1 VGDFLT
7 MAGIKQ
13 DKASW
18 ERAYQQGLWDILSS
32 DAEYAHNLVVGGFV
46 GRRAKPYSLLDVGC
60 GSGVILRYLD
70 PAMLTQYTGVDL
82 TEAAL
87 ARIEP
92 KRPQDRYICS
102 SLEEFNPDEK
112 WDVILFNEVLY
123 YTRDPVASLRKF
135 EKCLHPG
142 GSFVVSMHKK
152 ASPFAYNNR
161 CIRRVRDYFRQA
173 RYSLMDAVE
182 ICKITS
188 ATRWQVF
195 LVQPP
200 SL

>member
-32 DAEYAHNLVVGGFV
+32 DAEYAHNMVVGGFV

-82 TEAAL
+82 T
-87 ARIEP
+87 
-92 KRPQDRYICS
+92 
-102 SLEEFNPDEK
+102 
-112 WDVILFNEVLY
+112 
-123 YTRDPVASLRKF
+123 
-135 EKCLHPG
+135 
-142 GSFVVSMHKK
+142 
-152 ASPFAYNNR
+152 
-161 CIRRVRDYFRQA
+161 
-173 RYSLMDAVE
+173 
-182 ICKITS
+182 
-188 ATRWQVF
+188 
-195 LVQPP
+195 
-200 SL
+200 